1 MKRDHIFICF
11 VCFVMGVTFSV
22 GKVYGRRTAPEYVR
36 QKEIE
41 HRELM
46 QVIEAD
52 IAQYQGSHD
61 QVCDQ
66 IFELVQDQLIHT
78 SDR

>member
-1 MKRDHIFICF
+1 MKRDHIFICIL
-11 VCFVMGVTFSV
+11 CAVMGVTFSV
-22 GKVYGRRTAPEYVR
+22 GKVYGRRTAPEYAE
-36 QKEIE
+36 QKAAE
-41 HRELM
+41 HREFM
-46 QVIEAD
+46 KAIEDD